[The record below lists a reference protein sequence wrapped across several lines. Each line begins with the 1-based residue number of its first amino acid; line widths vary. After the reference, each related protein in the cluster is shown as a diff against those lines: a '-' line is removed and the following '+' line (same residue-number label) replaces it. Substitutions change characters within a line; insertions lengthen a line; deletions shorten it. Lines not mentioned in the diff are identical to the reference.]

1 MGARSLTLQPRSVTM
16 TVVRTTAVE
25 VPTRVLVFGMLRPD
39 GTVDAGDLYEMAAA
53 CDLTTEQ
60 VRSCLRRL
68 VTEGLLDREGTGR
81 SARYRTTTAGT
92 DLRRGSL
99 ARHQLAYRQDR
110 RGSGWGRRWHLA
122 AFAIP
127 EDRRSAR
134 DRLRDRLLDTGGAAI
149 NNGLYVSPHPWDEE
163 VAEIARRL
171 DVYDRLTLAST
182 DDLDIGGVRDAREL
196 AALLWPVDELAAAYR
211 RFTADHSHVV
221 PILEQLRE
229 RKDRIADRDF
239 LPGAL
244 RMVVAFQ
251 EVFLAD
257 PLLPPELLPRPWPG
271 RAARDL
277 LLTSRRLALRLREA
291 HERPALFAAFDDL
304 LADGTLDADLG
315 ASGSRAGSK
324 SR

>member
-1 MGARSLTLQPRSVTM
+1 M
-16 TVVRTTAVE
+16 TIAVVRATAVE

-39 GTVDAGDLYEMAAA
+39 GTLDASDLYEMAAA
-53 CDLTTEQ
+53 CDLTDEQ

-68 VTEGLLDREGTGR
+68 VTEGLLDRDGSGR
-81 SARYRTTTAGT
+81 AARYRTTAAGSE
-92 DLRRGSL
+92 LRRGSL
-99 ARHQLAYRQDR
+99 DRHQLAYRQDR
-110 RGSGWGRRWHLA
+110 RGQGWEGRWHLA

-134 DRLRDRLLDTGGAAI
+134 DRLRDRLLAAGGAVI
-149 NNGLYVSPHPWDEE
+149 NNGLYVSAHPWGDE
-163 VAEIARRL
+163 VADIARRL
-171 DVYDRLTLAST
+171 AVEDRLTIAST
-182 DDLDIGGVRDAREL
+182 DDLDIGGVRDARDL
-196 AALLWPVDELAAAYR
+196 AALLWPVAELAVAYR
-211 RFTADHSHVV
+211 RFVADHRHIV
-221 PILEQLRE
+221 PILERLRE

-271 RAARDL
+271 REARDL

-304 LADGTLDADLG
+304 LADGTLD
-315 ASGSRAGSK
+315 RP
-324 SR
+324 